1 MPRNDTEANLV
12 FQPSGRVGRVAT
24 GVSILDAAR
33 SLGEEM
39 ETPCGGL
46 QACGKCKVRVAH
58 GHYPQWE
65 VESRPEHAGPRNI
78 IEEEM
83 LTAEELDNGY
93 RLACLAAVQGDLV
106 IHIPDESRRGRQVI
120 SKQPRQKR
128 FPVKPAIRAFRLT
141 VSPPDLNDP
150 LADWERVTRAL
161 ASQGDLA
168 GTEWDL
174 AALRDLPG
182 VLRRGKGRVCLDVR
196 MGREVIRVR
205 RDDQRR
211 LLGLALDLGSTAMA
225 VYLCD
230 LTSGEV
236 LATASDMNP
245 QCRYGDDVVAR
256 ISYHQ
261 MNPGGLDDMRLAVVQ
276 TVNELTN
283 QVLST
288 LNANTAGEGLVRE
301 DILDMTLCGN
311 AVMQQIIL
319 GIDPEPLGAIPF
331 APVRRRAMTV
341 KARDIGIQICPGA
354 SVMVM
359 PMPAGYVGGDCVAAL
374 AGQLAAMQDGPSLLV
389 DIGTNGE
396 VVLAHQGRLWCT
408 SCATGPALEGAQ
420 ITFGMRAAQG
430 AIEGVRI
437 DPETL
442 EVDYKLI
449 GHPLWRSQS
458 TTSAMGV
465 RGICG
470 SGIIDATAQLYLS
483 GLIGA
488 NGAMPKTSPS
498 ARLAINPDTGMPEFV
513 LAWAEETDLGRNLT
527 ISQKDVRQIQLAKA
541 ALYTGCH
548 YLLQRLGGDGDLQ
561 AVRIAGSFGAHID
574 HAMAMVLGMFPPV
587 APERII
593 SVGNAAGEGACAA
606 LLNVDIRKQCD
617 RLADEMRYLELTLE
631 PDFAK
636 QLAQATLLPPK
647 ANDGRA

>member
-1 MPRNDTEANLV
+1 MPRDDSKAKLV
-12 FQPSGRVGRVAT
+12 FQPSGRHGRVAT

-39 ETPCGGL
+39 ESPCGGL
-46 QACGKCKVRVAH
+46 QACGKCKVRVVQGQH
-58 GHYPQWE
+58 PKWE
-65 VESRPEHAGPRNI
+65 VDSRREHAGSRHVT
-78 IEEEM
+78 EEEM
-83 LTAEELDNGY
+83 LTPDELAKGY
-93 RLACLAAVQGDLV
+93 RLACLAEVQGDLV

-120 SKQPRQKR
+120 SKQTRQKR
-128 FPVKPAIRAFRLT
+128 FPVKPAVRAYT
-141 VSPPDLNDP
+141 VNVSSPSLKDP
-150 LADWERVTRAL
+150 TADWERVTRAL
-161 ASQGDLA
+161 ASQGDLV
-168 GTEWDL
+168 GTDWDL

-182 VLRRGKGRVCLDVR
+182 VLRRGDGRICLDVHL
-196 MGREVIRVR
+196 GREVIRVR

-211 LLGLALDLGSTAMA
+211 LLGLALDLGSTSMA

-236 LATASDMNP
+236 LATASGMNP

-261 MNPGGLDDMRLAVVQ
+261 MNPGGLDEMRRAVVQ
-276 TVNELTN
+276 TVNELADQT
-283 QVLST
+283 VAA
-288 LNANTAGEGLVRE
+288 LNADTEGERLTRK

-311 AVMQQIIL
+311 TVMQQIIL

-331 APVRRRAMTV
+331 SPVKRRSIAV
-341 KARDIGIQICPGA
+341 KARDIDIQICAGA

-374 AGQLAAMQDGPSLLV
+374 AGQLDAMQAGPSLLV

-430 AIEGVRI
+430 AIERVRI
-437 DPETL
+437 DPATL
-442 EVDYKLI
+442 DVDYKLI
-449 GHPLWRSQS
+449 GHPHWRSQS
-458 TTSAMGV
+458 PTQAMGV

-470 SGIIDATAQLYLS
+470 SGILEATAQLFLS
-483 GLIGA
+483 GLMGS
-488 NGAMPKTSPS
+488 NGAMAKTSPS
-498 ARLAINPDTGMPEFV
+498 ERLAINPETGMLEFV

-548 YLLQRLGGDGDLQ
+548 YLLQRLGGAGDLQ
-561 AVRIAGSFGAHID
+561 AVRIAGSFGTHID
-574 HAMAMVLGMFPPV
+574 HEMAMVLGMFPPI
-587 APERII
+587 APERIK

-606 LLNVDIRKQCD
+606 LLNVDIRRQCD
-617 RLADEMRYLELTLE
+617 RLAEEMRYLELTLE
-631 PDFAK
+631 PDFAH
-636 QLAQATLLPPK
+636 QLAQATLLP
-647 ANDGRA
+647 DRQ